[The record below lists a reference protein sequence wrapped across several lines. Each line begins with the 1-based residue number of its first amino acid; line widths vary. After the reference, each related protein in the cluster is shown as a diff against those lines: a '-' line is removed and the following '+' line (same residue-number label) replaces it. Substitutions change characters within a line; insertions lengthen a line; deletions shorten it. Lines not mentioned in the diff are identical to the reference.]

1 MSHDT
6 RTNSETSDSI
16 TVKPRLAVGHG
27 SNKRLLIKKKK
38 LVAIRTLKRRQR
50 RWRSYTTAL
59 SVPASVAVSVGNLK
73 SRREILVQPS
83 GTLRGPA
90 HDSAYLR
97 QSSVGRLR
105 VLLNYLLLPQLAVVI
120 GPNHLL
126 APAVRRGGSPCSF
139 GFHM

>member
-1 MSHDT
+1 MIVVL
-6 RTNSETSDSI
+6 RLTNSI
-16 TVKPRLAVGHG
+16 TTHEPARRHPIR
-27 SNKRLLIKKKK
+27 S

-50 RWRSYTTAL
+50 RWRSSYTTAL
-59 SVPASVAVSVGNLK
+59 SVPVAVPVENLK
-73 SRREILVQPS
+73 PRREILVQPS

-90 HDSAYLR
+90 HDSAYLQ

-126 APAVRRGGSPCSF
+126 APAVRRGGGGGG
-139 GFHM
+139 GFSL